1 MRGKVH
7 FFPLICLSFISAII
21 LNYSLAYAI
30 WDLNV
35 RSGEPTES
43 RAENLG
49 D

>member
-7 FFPLICLSFISAII
+7 FFPLICLSVISAII
-21 LNYSLAYAI
+21 LNYSLAYGI
-30 WDLNV
+30 WEFNV
-35 RSGEPTES
+35 YSGEPTES